1 MPDILTRI
9 VQVESELTL
18 LASLP
23 KQPHETTD
31 RINYLLAKL
40 SASQNKIRDFER
52 DMARLKKVL
61 TQEA

>member
-1 MPDILTRI
+1 MNDS
-9 VQVESELTL
+9 QAESELIL

-23 KQPHETTD
+23 KQPPETTD

-40 SASQNKIRDFER
+40 ATSQSKIRDFER

-61 TQEA
+61 AKEA